1 MDASFVTKLPAHEIG
16 QAGVNALRQY
26 GVDTSDIV
34 RGGDRVGI
42 YFLEK
47 GASQRPSKVIYD
59 RAGSSIA
66 TATTAD
72 FDWDKI
78 FDGGLLPPVEASP
91 VSDSYD
97 SLLPP

>member
-1 MDASFVTKLPAHEIG
+1 M
-16 QAGVNALRQY
+16 NALRKY
-26 GVDTSDIV
+26 GVDISDIV

-72 FDWDKI
+72 FDWNH
-78 FDGGLLPPVEASP
+78 F
-91 VSDSYD
+91 
-97 SLLPP
+97 

>member
-1 MDASFVTKLPAHEIG
+1 MTVNSLKIRCSLPII
-16 QAGVNALRQY
+16 
-26 GVDTSDIV
+26 T

-66 TATTAD
+66 TATTDLILTGKKSLTAQS
-72 FDWDKI
+72 
-78 FDGGLLPPVEASP
+78 GS
-91 VSDSYD
+91 VSQDITPALND
-97 SLLPP
+97 EVLAICLRACMKRKKQAL